1 MPVIDFVYYTI
12 KQSGCEGDKVFIF
25 LCLVPVLIRY
35 PYPKADFSILAG
47 LIEAGIQAEKIS
59 SMQLGYCA
67 VLVHQLTGTTRHT
80 AYLTILHQDD

>member
-1 MPVIDFVYYTI
+1 
-12 KQSGCEGDKVFIF
+12 
-25 LCLVPVLIRY
+25 VPVLIRY
-35 PYPKADFSILAG
+35 PCPRADFNILDR

-80 AYLTILHQDD
+80 AYLTILHLDD